1 MLSLQLPVFPG
12 RPGSRRE
19 LLRIGGLRLQGL
31 SLSRLLLLRS
41 ASAGNHLAG
50 SQDRRSC
57 VFIFLFGGP
66 SQLDMWDMKPQASR
80 EIRGEF
86 QPIATSAPG
95 VQVCEHLPLLA
106 GAMHHVC
113 LVRSMHHRM
122 PVHGPACSEIYSGR
136 PYPLPPITDQCVGRI
151 GHR

>member
-1 MLSLQLPVFPG
+1 
-12 RPGSRRE
+12 
-19 LLRIGGLRLQGL
+19 
-31 SLSRLLLLRS
+31 
-41 ASAGNHLAG
+41 
-50 SQDRRSC
+50 

-80 EIRGEF
+80 EIRGDF

-136 PYPLPPITDQCVGRI
+136 PYPLPPITDQAPSGGLAIAEFPGDSFWPCRQRFAVCGCVAVAFAVSWSAVADCGSNGWSDGRAVQSLSVEC
-151 GHR
+151 GS